1 MRTIAHLSDLHFG
14 REDPRAVEALVD
26 DLDELAP
33 SLVAVSGDLTQRA
46 RAREFAKARA
56 FLARL
61 VQPIVVVP
69 GNHDVPLF
77 DVVRRF
83 FSPLGRY
90 RTFVT
95 DELEPVFEDEELV
108 VIGISTARSL
118 TWKAGR
124 ISVEQMARV
133 RRLLCD
139 RPAGPLRVLVAHHPF
154 SPPTANPRER
164 LVGRVRAA
172 LTAFAACGLDVV
184 LTGHLHREYA
194 GDLAS
199 PGHTLTRS
207 VLALHAGSAVSRRL
221 RGEANSY
228 NLLRVRGATLEIE
241 LRVFTGERFEGT
253 RVRRFVRTDEGWVLL
268 GEPPQAT
275 GVAQPPA

>member
-14 REDPRAVEALVD
+14 REDPRAVDALAR

-46 RAREFAKARA
+46 RAREFEKARD
-56 FLARL
+56 FLTGLAGPVL
-61 VQPIVVVP
+61 VVP

-83 FSPLGRY
+83 VSPLGRY
-90 RTFVT
+90 RAFVAE
-95 DELEPVFEDEELV
+95 DLEPIHEDEELV
-108 VIGISTARSL
+108 VVGISTARSL

-124 ISVEQMARV
+124 ISVEQMERV
-133 RRLLCD
+133 RRLLCE
-139 RPAGPLRVLVAHHPF
+139 RPPGPLRVLVAHHPF
-154 SPPTANPRER
+154 SPPEANPRER
-164 LVGRVRAA
+164 LVGRVGAA
-172 LTAFAACGLDVV
+172 LAAFAGCGLDVV

-253 RVRRFVRTDEGWVLL
+253 RARRFVRTEEGWVVL
-268 GEPPQAT
+268 GEPPQAVD
-275 GVAQPPA
+275 VAPPLE

>member
-14 REDPRAVEALVD
+14 REDPRAVEALLR

-46 RAREFAKARA
+46 RAVEFAKARE

-61 VQPIVVVP
+61 PLPKLVVP

-83 FSPLGRY
+83 AAPLGRY
-90 RTFVT
+90 RAYVSG
-95 DELEPVFEDEELV
+95 DLEPTWDDDEVLAL
-108 VIGISTARSL
+108 GISTARSL

-124 ISVEQMARV
+124 ISWEQMERLRARFCGDGSG
-133 RRLLCD
+133 RLH
-139 RPAGPLRVLVAHHPF
+139 VLVAHHPF
-154 SPPTANPRER
+154 SPPARSPRER
-164 LVGRVRAA
+164 LVGRAAAA
-172 LTAFAACGLDVV
+172 LAAFGGCGLDLV
-184 LTGHLHREYA
+184 LTGHLHREHA
-194 GDLAS
+194 GDLA
-199 PGHTLTRS
+199 GHTLTRT

-228 NLLRVRGATLEIE
+228 NLVRVRGTRIDVE
-241 LRVFTGERFEGT
+241 LRVLAGGVFETARTARFL
-253 RVRRFVRTDEGWVLL
+253 RTESGWAPI
-268 GEPPQAT
+268 GD
-275 GVAQPPA
+275 PPAEPLGPSAPA